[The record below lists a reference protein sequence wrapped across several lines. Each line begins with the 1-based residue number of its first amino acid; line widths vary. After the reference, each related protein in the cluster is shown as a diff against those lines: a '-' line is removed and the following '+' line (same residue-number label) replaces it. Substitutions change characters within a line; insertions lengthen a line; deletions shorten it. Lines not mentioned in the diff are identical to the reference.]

1 MGAPSMMKSKET
13 KMRIIKRKSN
23 DTPYPIT
30 ALLVDGVTATRRL
43 EHHMLESIGIRT
55 EPANGA
61 EEAIQ
66 ILSTGVNFD
75 FIFVDSDLPITSGP
89 QLVRQMRAM
98 GIRGKVVGMI
108 ENLNNQNLQMFHQAR
123 ADACATKPFTPEGL
137 QQIIGILRR
146 I

>member
-89 QLVRQMRAM
+89 QV
-98 GIRGKVVGMI
+98 
-108 ENLNNQNLQMFHQAR
+108 
-123 ADACATKPFTPEGL
+123 
-137 QQIIGILRR
+137 
-146 I
+146 